1 MSRERVL
8 VSIQFEVSIFA
19 EEPTKQVGVMILEYW
34 SVGVMFWKSMFFS
47 THHYSITPILQY
59 SK

>member
-34 SVGVMFWKSMFFS
+34 SDGVME
-47 THHYSITPILQY
+47 
-59 SK
+59 